1 MSPSQVT
8 FSLLVLLIPVT
19 NTESSAFPGM
29 KPYLPHEEISSMKIA
44 VVGAGPAGLFLARNL
59 KEDVVVYEREK
70 RLGTKPCSWVVL
82 SSVEDLLLRNEIL
95 FKITGYR
102 IFLDNKLIHEV
113 HSSEPFA
120 YIIDKPRFLERLSE
134 GVEIRWEKGE
144 IRGNEVNGIRYDLVV
159 DARGYQALSHD
170 TVQAIQYDTTYHAEE
185 NVLNSYFYS
194 DFVGYG
200 WVFPGPHG
208 ARIGIGGEAPFTVL
222 RERLNSLLAGEKVSY
237 GVARISMGGL
247 KLGNA
252 VGEAGGAVFPITGE
266 GIRPSLMHAELVARR
281 IAGEEVDL
289 RNSSLFRIMNAHLKV
304 VEEARKREKPGEYVS
319 KVFMG
324 TLR

>member
-1 MSPSQVT
+1 
-8 FSLLVLLIPVT
+8 
-19 NTESSAFPGM
+19 M
-29 KPYLPHEEISSMKIA
+29 KVGI
-44 VVGAGPAGLFLARNL
+44 VGAGPAGLFLAQKL
-59 KEDVVVYEREK
+59 GEDAVVYERER
-70 RLGTKPCSWVVL
+70 RLGVKPCSWVVL
-82 SSVEDLLLRNEIL
+82 SSIEDLITQDEIL

-113 HSSEPFA
+113 HSKEPFA

-134 GVEIRWEKGE
+134 GVEIKWERGVIKGDE
-144 IRGNEVNGIRYDLVV
+144 INGVKYDVIV
-159 DARGYQALSHD
+159 DARGYQALSQD
-170 TVQAIQYDTTYHAEE
+170 TVLATQYDTTYHAEE

-208 ARIGIGGEAPFTVL
+208 ARIGIGGEAPFHVL
-222 RERLNSLLAGEKVSY
+222 RERLNSILAGEKVGY

-247 KLGNA
+247 RQGNF

-266 GIRPSLMHAELVARR
+266 GIRPSLMHAELMYRKLV
-281 IAGEEVDL
+281 GEDVDV

-304 VEEARKREKPGEYVS
+304 VEEARKSERPGEYVS
-319 KVFMG
+319 RVFMG
-324 TLR
+324 TLRPG